1 MASIDLSSLST
12 SNPSVVNGLR
22 KAVAQSY
29 GLLALSHNAHVNLVG
44 PDFFQLHAVLG
55 DIYEGA
61 LGDADLYAERVRA
74 LDAFCPICLTEMDS
88 ASDLPCLSVPF
99 AARDGIATVLSAFD
113 IIIKD
118 LTSLMNTAD
127 ATGDKVTAN
136 MIQDR
141 VAAAQKQVWQLK
153 SYLRN

>member
-1 MASIDLSSLST
+1 MATIDLSSVSST
-12 SNPSVVNGLR
+12 NPSVVNGLR

-29 GLLALSHNAHVNLVG
+29 GLLALSHNLHVNIVG

-55 DIYEGA
+55 GIYEGA
-61 LGDADLYAERVRA
+61 LDDADLYAERIRS
-74 LDAFCPICLTEMDS
+74 LDAFCHICLTEMDS
-88 ASDLPCLSVPF
+88 ASGLPCLPSPF
-99 AARDGIATVLSAFD
+99 AAREGIATVLNAFD

-136 MIQDR
+136 MIQDK
-141 VAAAQKQVWQLK
+141 VAAAQKQTWQLK
-153 SYLRN
+153 SYLRS

>member
-1 MASIDLSSLST
+1 MATIDLSRVSPT
-12 SNPSVVNGLR
+12 NPSVVNGLR

-29 GLLALSHNAHVNLVG
+29 SLLALSHNAHVNLVG

-61 LGDADLYAERVRA
+61 LGDADLYAERIRS
-74 LDAFCPICLTEMDS
+74 LDAFCHICLTEMDS
-88 ASDLPCLSVPF
+88 ASGLPCLPTPF
-99 AARDGIATVLSAFD
+99 AAREGIAAVLSAFD

-136 MIQDR
+136 MIQDK
-141 VAAAQKQVWQLK
+141 VAAAQKQTWMLK
-153 SYLRN
+153 SYLR